1 MIYNGTELI
10 ETIVLPKSVRT
21 HINIMELYIL
31 YIAFKWISNIS
42 NYHQYIKNSLGVS
55 IVSDS
60 QNCLKLISNKT
71 TTIDDVC
78 IHIHEDIIAHFQLI
92 KALLLPDN
100 FIKIFWV
107 HSHAQESK
115 LNDAVDD

>member
-31 YIAFKWISNIS
+31 YIAFKWISNIKLS
-42 NYHQYIKNSLGVS
+42 SIHIKNSLGVS
-55 IVSDS
+55 IVSAS

-71 TTIDDVC
+71 TTTDDVC
-78 IHIHEDIIAHFQLI
+78 IHIHDDIIEHFQLI
-92 KALLLPDN
+92 NKSTYFATV
-100 FIKIFWV
+100 IR
-107 HSHAQESK
+107 
-115 LNDAVDD
+115 